1 MLKTNWSTEELI
13 ENWTLLP
20 QELERVK
27 NKVGGNQ
34 IGFAL
39 LLKYFQLFAR
49 FPDSP
54 KEIPNSIIS
63 YIASQLN
70 QNASTYSEYDW
81 QGRSITNH
89 RAQIRQLFQFRE
101 ATVSDA
107 QQMSDWL
114 IAEILPNSQRIE
126 SITEIVYQR
135 FRELQIEPPTPGRI
149 ERLIRSSI
157 HTAETNFCS
166 VTLKQLTKPIRE
178 QIDILL
184 TTEQSSHAANKESDN
199 LTLNKFKP
207 SDFAFLK
214 TDPGPVGLGSFLTE
228 IEKLKRIRAVGL
240 PPDLFTGI
248 SPKLI
253 KTYRQRAA
261 TESPYDLREHP
272 PAIRY
277 TLMAA
282 FCSERSQEIIDNLIE
297 LLIQIIQRIGTRAER
312 RINQELLEEF
322 KQVTGKTNLLFR
334 IAEAAVNH
342 PDGVIQQVIYPV
354 VSQQTLRDLV
364 REYKSTGTAY
374 RQRVHTVM
382 RSSFA
387 SHYRRMIPQL
397 LEVLEF
403 RSNNNIH
410 RPVIEA
416 LELLKKY
423 AHSKQR
429 YYEKGEELP
438 IAGVLKIGWKE
449 ILLEKDSD
457 GQERINRINYEI
469 SVLQALRERLC
480 CKEIWVVGANR
491 YRNPDEDLP
500 TDFELHRPLYYQ
512 ALTLPENVETFVKDL
527 QEKMA
532 QSLEKLDR
540 EIPNNSQVKIIG
552 KSKGL
557 IRVSPFEPAPEP
569 MNIKQLKG
577 EINRL
582 WHQTSLLDILKE
594 TDLRVGF
601 TRNFKSLGN
610 REIIDRETLQKRL
623 LLCLYGLGTNTGLK
637 RINTG
642 INGESYHDLLYVR
655 RRYIQKDQLKSAITQ
670 VINSIFEIRNP
681 QIWGEGTTTCASDS
695 KHFRAWEQNLMSQ
708 YHLRYGGRGVMIYWH
723 VEKKSTCIYSQL
735 KTCSSSEVAAM
746 IEGVLRHCTN
756 MEVQKNYV
764 DSHGQ
769 SEVAF
774 AFTHLLGFQL
784 MPRLKR
790 IKSQKIY
797 RPYTGQSNAYPNLQP
812 ILTRPINWDLIR
824 QQYDQMVKYA
834 TALRLGTAETE
845 AILKR
850 FSRHPLKHPTYLA
863 LMELGRAIKTIF
875 LCRYLGE
882 ETVRQ
887 EVNEG
892 LNVVERWNGVND
904 FIFYGKGGEFAS
916 NRLETQELSVLSLH
930 LLQICLVYVNTLMI
944 QSVLDLKHWERKLTQ
959 TDLRAITPLI
969 FSHVNPYGMFN
980 LDFNERIEM
989 LSGSQSASEKLAN
1002 NVSLHGYS

>member
-1 MLKTNWSTEELI
+1 MVKPYWDTEELI
-13 ENWTLLP
+13 DNWTLLP
-20 QELERVK
+20 QELELVS
-27 NKVGGNQ
+27 NKVGANQ
-34 IGFAL
+34 IGFAI
-39 LLKYFQLFAR
+39 LLKYFQIFAR
-49 FPDSP
+49 FPNSP
-54 KEIPNSIIS
+54 KEVPSIIIS
-63 YIASQLN
+63 YIAQQLKIPE
-70 QNASTYSEYDW
+70 TIYSEYNW
-81 QGRSITNH
+81 QGRSISKH
-89 RAQIRQLFQFRE
+89 RASIRKLFGFRT
-101 ATVSDA
+101 ATILDGEE
-107 QQMSDWL
+107 MLDWL
-114 IAEILPNSQRIE
+114 KAEIIPNEQRIE
-126 SITEIVYQR
+126 PITELVYQR

-149 ERLIRSSI
+149 ERLVRSSI
-157 HTAETNFCS
+157 AQYETDFCNQ
-166 VTLKQLTKPIRE
+166 TLSRLTLENLE

-184 TTEQSSHAANKESDN
+184 TTEEVSNSEEQLREG
-199 LTLNKFKP
+199 KFKP

-214 TDPGPVGLGSFLTE
+214 TDPGAVGLGSFLSE

-240 PPDLFTGI
+240 PSDLFKGC

-253 KTYRQRAA
+253 QIYRQRAA
-261 TESPYDLREHP
+261 TEYPYDLRQHKA
-272 PAIRY
+272 AIRY

-282 FCSERSQEIIDNLIE
+282 FCIQRSQEITDNLIE
-297 LLIQIIQRIGTRAER
+297 LLIKIIQRIGTRAER
-312 RINQELLEEF
+312 RINKELVDDF

-334 IAEAAVNH
+334 IAEVAVAQ
-342 PDGVIQQVIYPV
+342 PSGVIQNVIYPV

-364 REYKSTGTAY
+364 KEYKSTGIAY
-374 RQRVHTVM
+374 RQRVYTVM
-382 RSSFA
+382 RASFA

-397 LEVLEF
+397 LEMLEF
-403 RSNNNIH
+403 RSNNDIH
-410 RPVIEA
+410 RPVIIA

-423 AHSKQR
+423 AQSQAR
-429 YYEKGEELP
+429 YYASGEEIP
-438 IAGVLKIGWKE
+438 INGVLKSGWKE

-457 GQERINRINYEI
+457 GKERINRINYEI

-500 TDFELHRPLYYQ
+500 TDFDQHRPIYYQ
-512 ALTLPENVETFVKDL
+512 ALTLPENVETFISDL
-527 QEKMA
+527 QQQMA
-532 QSLEKLDR
+532 AGLEKLDKGM
-540 EIPNNSQVKIIG
+540 PKNPDVTIIG
-552 KSKGL
+552 QNQGL
-557 IRVSPFEPAPEP
+557 IRLRPFEPAPEP
-569 MNIKQLKG
+569 VNLKQLKG
-577 EINRL
+577 EINHL

-601 TRNFKSLGN
+601 TRNFKSMGT
-610 REIIDRETLQKRL
+610 REIIDKETLQKRL
-623 LLCLYGLGTNTGLK
+623 LLCLYGMGTNTGLK

-642 INGESYHDLLYVR
+642 INGESYQDLLYVR
-655 RRYIQKDQLKSAITQ
+655 RRYIHKEQLRSAIAE
-670 VINSIFEIRNP
+670 VINAIFEIRSP
-681 QIWGEGTTTCASDS
+681 HIWGEGTTTCASDS
-695 KHFRAWEQNLMSQ
+695 KHFGAWEQNLMTQ

-746 IEGVLRHCTN
+746 IEGVLRHCTS
-756 MEVQKNYV
+756 MEVEKNYV

-790 IKSQKIY
+790 IKTQKLY
-797 RPYTGQSNAYPNLQP
+797 RPYTGQSDAYPNLQP

-824 QQYDQMVKYA
+824 TQYDQMVKYA

-850 FSRHPLKHPTYLA
+850 FSKNPFKHPTYLA

-875 LCRYLGE
+875 LCQYLDE
-882 ETVRQ
+882 EAVRR

-944 QSVLDLKHWERKLTQ
+944 QSVLAQKHWDKKLSV
-959 TDLRAITPLI
+959 TDLRAITPLL
-969 FSHVNPYGMFN
+969 FGHVNPYGTFQLNMN
-980 LDFNERIEM
+980 YRIAW
-989 LSGSQSASEKLAN
+989 LTQPYVA
-1002 NVSLHGYS
+1002 